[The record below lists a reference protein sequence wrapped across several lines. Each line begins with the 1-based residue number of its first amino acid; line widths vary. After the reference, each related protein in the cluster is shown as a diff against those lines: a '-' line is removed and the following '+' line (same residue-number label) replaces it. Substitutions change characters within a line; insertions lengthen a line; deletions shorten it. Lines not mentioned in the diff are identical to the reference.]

1 MILASY
7 DMKLMQG
14 EQEVQPEGE
23 VEIGIPIPTEYRNA
37 AVTIVYISKDHT
49 VTKQP
54 TRREGGMAYADVSH
68 FSNYALVGTELGDE
82 DGFPIPWLQILE
94 GAAAVVAL
102 AGLIYLV
109 RKRRKDYPNE

>member
-1 MILASY
+1 MLVTEKQEYAPEALKNVQQVFGGDYVILASY

-49 VTKQP
+49 VTETAYPPGKAV
-54 TRREGGMAYADVSH
+54 MAM
-68 FSNYALVGTELGDE
+68 
-82 DGFPIPWLQILE
+82 
-94 GAAAVVAL
+94 
-102 AGLIYLV
+102 
-109 RKRRKDYPNE
+109 RM